1 MNIIVK
7 NSYLYIGEFRLKCA
21 IGKEGIRKNKFEGD
35 GCTPKGIFKIGSL
48 YFRKDRLN
56 EPECLLSSKKILRN
70 FGWCDDSGHKFYNRL
85 VRFNNKTKFSFE
97 QLYRKDNKYDLIIV
111 IKYNY
116 LKTVKFKGSAIF
128 IHLTKDYSPTKGCIA
143 LKKKDFLIL
152 NKLINK
158 KTKIKIT

>member
-70 FGWCDDSGHKFYNRL
+70 FTID
-85 VRFNNKTKFSFE
+85 
-97 QLYRKDNKYDLIIV
+97 
-111 IKYNY
+111 
-116 LKTVKFKGSAIF
+116 
-128 IHLTKDYSPTKGCIA
+128 
-143 LKKKDFLIL
+143 
-152 NKLINK
+152 
-158 KTKIKIT
+158 